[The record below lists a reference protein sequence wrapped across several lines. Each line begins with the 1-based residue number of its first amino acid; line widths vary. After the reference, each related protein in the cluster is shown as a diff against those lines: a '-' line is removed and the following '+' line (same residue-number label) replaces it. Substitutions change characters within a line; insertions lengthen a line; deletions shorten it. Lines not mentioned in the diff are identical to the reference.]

1 MADEDADV
9 DRTMR
14 AERSV
19 RSAWR
24 DLPAYDREL
33 LQNIGA
39 SQWQV
44 TREALGGVVDD
55 LLRSAGLGGL
65 RQRDVRSLDGAAG
78 VWIQELRLVLVNAG
92 QSRAGRAR

>member
-1 MADEDADV
+1 MLRLVPSLSPDAGGYVSSAMAEDEPELPP
-9 DRTMR
+9 DRAAL
-14 AERSV
+14 AEQIV

-44 TREALGGVVDD
+44 TTHDLGLVVDD
-55 LLRSAGLGGL
+55 RT
-65 RQRDVRSLDGAAG
+65 RQPPAPRRFF
-78 VWIQELRLVLVNAG
+78 QCPTRP
-92 QSRAGRAR
+92 